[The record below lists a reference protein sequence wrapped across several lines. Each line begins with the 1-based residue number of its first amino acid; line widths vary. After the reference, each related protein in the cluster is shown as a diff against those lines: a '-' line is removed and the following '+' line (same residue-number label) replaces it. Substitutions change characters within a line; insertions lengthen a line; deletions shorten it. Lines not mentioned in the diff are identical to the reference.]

1 VPPAASA
8 FTTRLVKGT
17 AVASKSRTPR
27 AIGGENIIVICFVA
41 LMSVYLYESFYLVP
55 TLMSDYVGPSMFPQI
70 IAILGLILAGIY
82 FFQQRSAGAEGA
94 AEDGQRSLS
103 DELANLAPI
112 GPIVLYVL
120 LLEPIG
126 FLFATA
132 IYVLTAMLVYGRS
145 VVESLVYALG
155 LSTSFFAIF
164 YYGLLAQVPM
174 GWFIDTERVLPFLV
188 QLRRAMG
195 G

>member
-1 VPPAASA
+1 VA
-8 FTTRLVKGT
+8 
-17 AVASKSRTPR
+17 ASKSKTPR

-70 IAILGLILAGIY
+70 IAILGLMLAGIY
-82 FFQQRSAGAEGA
+82 FFQQRSAGAEEA
-94 AEDGQRSLS
+94 AESGQRSLR

-132 IYVLTAMLVYGRS
+132 IYVFTAMLVYGRS
-145 VVESLVYALG
+145 MVESLVYALS
-155 LSTSFFAIF
+155 LSIAFFVLF
-164 YYGLLAQVPM
+164 YYALLAQVPM
-174 GWFIDTERVLPFLV
+174 GWFIDTERLLPFLV
-188 QLRRAMG
+188 HLRRAMG